1 MPSIKFTLSFLQK
14 KIPAFMINLIS
25 AMSIIKYMAIGLL
38 VVASVLLVII
48 LATWKNGSGT
58 KEKPAENIGVLTPI
72 QEVPIEV
79 KISEKTKERN
89 VFTMPM
95 EGPVTLDFGWQE
107 HPVYKDW
114 RFHSGIDIL
123 GSEGQTVQAINSGQ
137 VVEIV
142 TDKLMGLRI
151 GIKNDNYIIYYG
163 SLSQGTVAVGD
174 HIHSGQIIGAVGS
187 CEGEN
192 YNHLHLAIKNGDQ
205 YIDPKLLLVNK

>member
-1 MPSIKFTLSFLQK
+1 MPSIKFTLSVLQK

-25 AMSIIKYMAIGLL
+25 AMNIIKYMAIGLL

-48 LATWKNGSGT
+48 LATWKNGPGA
-58 KEKPAENIGVLTPI
+58 KEKPTENIGVLTPL
-72 QEVPIEV
+72 QEPLMEV
-79 KISEKTKERN
+79 RLSEASKEPKA
-89 VFTMPM
+89 FSMPM
-95 EGPVTLDFGWQE
+95 QGPVTLDFGWQE

-142 TDKLMGLRI
+142 TDKLTGLRI

-174 HIHSGQIIGAVGS
+174 YIHSGQIIGAVGS